1 MFQIYHSN
9 KLDLQK
15 DLLVQLISNHPL
27 TDPFQPETILVQ
39 SPGMAQWLKL
49 ELAEKLQIAAN
60 MDFPLPAS
68 FLWRSFT
75 TVLQDVPLRSAFT
88 KEALTWGVMELL
100 PQQLNMA
107 EFAPLQ
113 RYLKQDE
120 GQYKLY
126 QLCGKVA
133 DIFDQYLVY
142 RPDWIARWESGDDL
156 PEITRTQPWQPILWR
171 TLQQHILGLGL
182 SHWHRGNMFNGFVDA
197 LNAGQFDLSQL
208 PARLFVFG
216 ISALPQNFVE
226 ALQALGQRIDVHL
239 MVCNPCQ
246 YYWGD
251 IVDPK
256 YLARLNQHWLSKP
269 GMSIDTLSE
278 QYHSHGN
285 PILSSMGK
293 LGRDYL
299 HQIQDLAAPE
309 IELFEDCGRS
319 SLLQSVQQDILE
331 LEDRSADGVLEQ
343 SHKRIL
349 PAADRSLQL
358 HSAHSPLR
366 EVEVLY
372 DQLLAMLDEQPDLS
386 PRDIIVMMPD
396 VAAYAPYIE
405 AVFGNAPFERFIP
418 FSISDRTLQQ
428 ESPLLLSFL
437 RLLGLPESRVTVSEV
452 LEILEVPAVLR
463 QFNLDGDRF
472 ERICRWIDACQI
484 RWGIDAEQRVKQG
497 LPGFEQNSW
506 RFGLRRMLAGFA
518 MGQSESLWHG
528 IDPYAEIE
536 GLEAED
542 LGQLAE
548 FVELLEF
555 CSERLQQDKPVGEWF
570 EVINDILQRA
580 YQPDEQDEI
589 LLSQV
594 REVLEKLQQ
603 QLRDSCY
610 QQPLSWAIIRDYLTA
625 ELRNSRASQRFMIGA
640 VNFCTLMP
648 MRSIP
653 FKVVCLLGM
662 NDGVYPRAIAP
673 MGFDLMAE
681 HPQRGDRSRR
691 DDDRYLFLEA
701 LLSARQTLYISYIGR
716 SVQDNSPKVPSVLVS
731 ELLEYCQQNYS
742 LENPS
747 DSSADAGDLKQ
758 QLLTQHPLQP
768 FNERYFSPD
777 SPLFSYAEEWLPLL
791 HRQGDPE
798 QSFMLRPLDAE
809 ELTELELTELLAFA
823 RNPVKHFFQRRLKVY
838 FNFTAVELQDE
849 EPFQIDGLSA
859 YQLKQ
864 QLLDAALSEQQES
877 FFERIVASG
886 LLPVGIAAELQTRK
900 LRHDCQEMA
909 DKIRPYI
916 DQPGRIECQL
926 NIAGIT
932 LSGWLTGLHSGG
944 LVRYR
949 AANAKGRDIVQL
961 WLEHLVLCASGYPLQ
976 SWFFGL
982 NGRHWFDP
990 VEQGRALDYLQEW
1003 LNAYRQGMR
1012 EPLPLPADTAWM
1024 LESKTLEKGEE
1035 RAQQEAQK
1043 CFNLDAY
1050 TQMGE
1055 SRDLYI
1061 NRVYPDY
1068 NALGPR
1074 FVALAELLYR
1084 PLAEALQQGDGES
1097 DDE

>member
-15 DLLVQLISNHPL
+15 DLLVQLISRQPL
-27 TDPFQPETILVQ
+27 SNPFQPETILVQ

-49 ELAEKLQIAAN
+49 ELADKLEIAAN
-60 MDFPLPAS
+60 IDFPLPAS
-68 FLWRSFT
+68 FLWSSFSV
-75 TVLQDVPLRSAFT
+75 VLDDVPERSAFN
-88 KEALTWGVMELL
+88 KEALTWALMELL
-100 PQQLNMA
+100 PQQLDQP

-113 RYLKQDE
+113 RYLEQDE

-142 RPDWIARWESGDDL
+142 RPEWIASWESGDDL
-156 PEITRTQPWQPILWR
+156 SDISRSQPWQPILWR
-171 TLQQHILGLGL
+171 VLQQHILGLGL
-182 SHWHRGNMFNGFVDA
+182 SPWHRGNMFNGFVQA
-197 LNAGQFDLSQL
+197 LNEGRYDHGKL

-256 YLARLNQHWLSKP
+256 YLARLNQRWLSKP
-269 GMSIDTLSE
+269 GMSAENLAES
-278 QYHSHGN
+278 YYSHGN

-299 HQIQDLAAPE
+299 FQIQDLGAPE
-309 IELFEDCGRS
+309 IELFEPCGRA
-319 SLLQSVQQDILE
+319 SLLQSIQQDILE
-331 LEDRSADGVLEQ
+331 LEDPSSDSVLDSEQKSVLSAD
-343 SHKRIL
+343 
-349 PAADRSLQL
+349 DRSVQL

-372 DQLLAMLDEQPDLS
+372 DQLLAMLDEQRDLS
-386 PRDIIVMMPD
+386 PKDIIIMMPD

-405 AVFGNAPFERFIP
+405 AVFGNAPYERYIP

-437 RLLGLPESRVTVSEV
+437 RLLGLPESRVAVSEV

-463 QFNLDGDRF
+463 QFSLDNDRF
-472 ERICRWIDACQI
+472 ERICRWIEACQI
-484 RWGIDAEQRVKQG
+484 RWGIDGEQRSHQG
-497 LPGFEQNSW
+497 VPAFEQNSW

-518 MGQSESLWHG
+518 MGQSESLWHD

-555 CSERLQQDKPVGEWF
+555 CCERLAEDKPIAEWF
-570 EVINDILQRA
+570 DVINDILQRA

-589 LLSQV
+589 LLSQI
-594 REVLEKLQQ
+594 RQVLERLQQ
-603 QLRDSCY
+603 QLSDSCY
-610 QQPLSWAIIRDYLTA
+610 QAPLSWAIIRDYLTS
-625 ELRNSRASQRFMIGA
+625 ELGESRASQRFMIGA

-662 NDGVYPRAIAP
+662 NDGVYPRSIPP

-681 HPQRGDRSRR
+681 SPQRGDRSRR

-701 LLSARQTLYISYIGR
+701 LLSARQTLYMSYIGR

-731 ELLEYCQQNYS
+731 ELVEYCQQNYRFDGEES
-742 LENPS
+742 LNR
-747 DSSADAGDLKQ
+747 
-758 QLLTQHPLQP
+758 LLTEHPLQP
-768 FNERYFSPD
+768 FSARYFSTL

-791 HRQGDPE
+791 RNEGKSE
-798 QSFMLRPLDAE
+798 QSFITQPLAPETLD
-809 ELTELELTELLAFA
+809 ELELSELLGFA
-823 RNPVKHFFQRRLKVY
+823 RNPIKHFFQRRLKVY
-838 FNFTAVELQDE
+838 FNNSVFELQDE
-849 EPFQIDGLSA
+849 EPFQLDGLTG

-864 QLLDAALSEQQES
+864 QLLAAAINDQQTPC
-877 FFERIVASG
+877 FERMVASG
-886 LLPVGIAAELQTRK
+886 LLPVGLAAQLQTRQ
-900 LRHDCQEMA
+900 LRDDCQDMA
-909 DKIRPYI
+909 DKIRRHL
-916 DQPGRIECQL
+916 DQPERIECQL
-926 NIAGIT
+926 DLGGLR
-932 LSGWLTGLHSGG
+932 LSGWLTGLHSSG

-949 AANAKGRDIVQL
+949 AANAKGRDLVQL
-961 WLEHLVLCASGYPLQ
+961 WLEHLVLCASGYALR
-976 SWFFGL
+976 SYFFGL
-982 NGRHWFDP
+982 NGRHWFEP
-990 VEQGRALDYLQEW
+990 LSETRASDYLEAW
-1003 LNAYRQGMR
+1003 LNAYRQGMC
-1012 EPLPLPADTAWM
+1012 EPLPLPADTAWV
-1024 LESKTLEKGEE
+1024 LASKTLDKGEE
-1035 RAQQEAQK
+1035 RGESEAMK
-1043 CFNLDAY
+1043 CFNVDPY
-1050 TQMGE
+1050 SQIGE

-1061 NRVYPDY
+1061 SRVYPDY
-1068 NALGPR
+1068 TALGPR
-1074 FVALAELLYR
+1074 FSELAEAFYW
-1084 PLAEALQQGDGES
+1084 PLAEALQKDDGGSVSEPAGES
-1097 DDE
+1097 L

>member
-15 DLLVQLISNHPL
+15 DLLVRLISRHPL
-27 TDPFQPETILVQ
+27 SDPFQPETILVQ

-49 ELAEKLQIAAN
+49 ELADTLGIAAN
-60 MDFPLPAS
+60 IDFPLPAS
-68 FLWRSFT
+68 FLWSSFT
-75 TVLQDVPLRSAFT
+75 AVLEDVPARSAFN
-88 KEALTWGVMELL
+88 KEALTWGLMELL
-100 PQQLNMA
+100 PQQLSQT

-113 RYLKQDE
+113 RYLEQDE

-142 RPDWIARWESGDDL
+142 RPEWIASWESGDDL
-156 PEITRTQPWQPILWR
+156 PDITASQPWQPILWR

-182 SHWHRGNMFNGFVDA
+182 SHWHRGNMFNGFVAA
-197 LNAGQFDLSQL
+197 LNAGKFDHTEL

-239 MVCNPCQ
+239 MVCNPCK

-256 YLARLNQHWLSKP
+256 YLARINQRWLSKP
-269 GMSIDTLSE
+269 GMSVAALAES
-278 QYHSHGN
+278 YHSHGN
-285 PILSSMGK
+285 PLLSSMGK

-309 IELFEDCGRS
+309 IELFEDCERT

-331 LEDRSADGVLEQ
+331 LDDPSSERVLDAEQ
-343 SHKRIL
+343 KRVL
-349 PAADRSLQL
+349 PAEDRSLQL

-366 EVEVLY
+366 EVEILY
-372 DQLLAMLDEQPDLS
+372 DQLLAMLDEHADLS
-386 PRDIIVMMPD
+386 PRDIIIMMPD

-405 AVFGNAPFERFIP
+405 AVFGNAPFDRYIP

-428 ESPLLLSFL
+428 ESPLLQSFL

-463 QFNLDGDRF
+463 QFNLDSDRF
-472 ERICRWIDACQI
+472 ERICRWIEACQI
-484 RWGIDAEQRVKQG
+484 RWGIDADQRVRQG
-497 LPGFEQNSW
+497 LPPFEQNSW

-518 MGQSESLWHG
+518 MGQSDSLWHG

-555 CSERLQQDKPVGEWF
+555 CCERLQQEKPVAGWF

-589 LLSQV
+589 LLSQI
-594 REVLEKLQQ
+594 RQVLEQLQQ
-603 QLRDSCY
+603 QLSDSHY
-610 QQPLSWAIIRDYLTA
+610 QQPLSWAIMRDYLTA
-625 ELRNSRASQRFMIGA
+625 ELGSSRASQRFMVGA

-653 FKVVCLLGM
+653 FRVVCLLGM
-662 NDGVYPRAIAP
+662 NDGVYPRAIPP

-681 HPQRGDRSRR
+681 HPRRGDRSRR

-731 ELLEYCQQNYS
+731 ELMEYCQQNYR
-742 LENPS
+742 LDS
-747 DSSADAGDLKQ
+747 DSDNATLQQ
-758 QLLTQHPLQP
+758 QLLTEHPLQP
-768 FNERYFSPD
+768 FSDRYFTPES
-777 SPLFSYAEEWLPLL
+777 SLFSYAEEWLPLL
-791 HRQGDPE
+791 RQQGNTE
-798 QSFMLRPLDAE
+798 QSFMTRPLVAE
-809 ELTELELTELLAFA
+809 PLEDLELTDLLAFA
-823 RNPVKHFFQRRLKVY
+823 RNPVKHFFQRRLKVF
-838 FNFTAVELQDE
+838 FNSAGVELQDE
-849 EPFQIDGLSA
+849 EPFQLDGLSL

-864 QLLDAALSEQQES
+864 QLLDASINEQQHQC
-877 FFERIVASG
+877 FERMVASG
-886 LLPVGIAAELQTRK
+886 QLPVGIAAELQTRK

-916 DQPGRIECQL
+916 NAPERIECQL
-926 NIAGIT
+926 IIAGIP
-932 LSGWLTGLHSGG
+932 LNGWLTGVYPGA

-949 AANAKGRDIVQL
+949 AANAKGRDMVQL
-961 WLEHLVLCASGYPLQ
+961 WLEHLVLCASGYRLQ
-976 SWFFGL
+976 SYFFGL

-990 VEQGRALDYLQEW
+990 LEQGRALDYLQEW
-1003 LNAYRQGMR
+1003 LNAYRQGLC
-1012 EPLPLPADTAWM
+1012 EPLPLPADTAWI
-1024 LESKTLEKGEE
+1024 LESKTLEKDQDK
-1035 RAQQEAQK
+1035 AVMEAQK
-1043 CFNLDAY
+1043 CFNIDSY
-1050 TQMGE
+1050 TQLGE

-1068 NALGPR
+1068 SSLGPR
-1074 FVALAELLYR
+1074 FVALSELLYR
-1084 PLAEALQQGDGES
+1084 PLALALQQGDGEP

>member
-15 DLLVQLISNHPL
+15 DLLVQLISRHPL
-27 TDPFQPETILVQ
+27 HDPFQPETILVQ

-49 ELAEKLQIAAN
+49 ELAETLQIAAN
-60 MDFPLPAS
+60 VDFPLPAS
-68 FLWRSFT
+68 FLWSSFT
-75 TVLQDVPLRSAFT
+75 AVLDNVPPRSAFN
-88 KEALTWGVMELL
+88 KEALTWGLMELL
-100 PQQLNMA
+100 PQQLSLP

-113 RYLKQDE
+113 RYLDQDV

-126 QLCGKVA
+126 QLCGKIA

-142 RPDWIARWESGDDL
+142 RPEWIASWEAGDDL
-156 PEITRTQPWQPILWR
+156 PEISRSQPWQPILWR

-182 SHWHRGNMFNGFVDA
+182 SHWHRGNMFNGFVAA
-197 LNAGQFDLSQL
+197 LNAGTFDLTQL

-239 MVCNPCQ
+239 MVCNPCR

-256 YLARLNQHWLSKP
+256 YLARINQRWLAKP
-269 GMSIDTLSE
+269 GMSVESLTE
-278 QYHSHGN
+278 NYHTHGN
-285 PILSSMGK
+285 PLLASMGK

-299 HQIQDLAAPE
+299 HQIQDLGAPE
-309 IELFEDCGRS
+309 IELFEDIHRL

-331 LEDRSADGVLEQ
+331 LDDPSSAGVLEAEQ
-343 SHKRIL
+343 KRLL
-349 PAADRSLQL
+349 PGADRSLQL
-358 HSAHSPLR
+358 HSTHSPLR

-372 DQLLAMLDEQPDLS
+372 DQLLAMLDEQSDLS
-386 PRDIIVMMPD
+386 PRDIIIMMPD

-405 AVFGNAPFERFIP
+405 AVFGNAPTDRYIP

-428 ESPLLLSFL
+428 ESPLLQSFL

-463 QFNLDGDRF
+463 QFSLDGDRF
-472 ERICRWIDACQI
+472 ERICRWIEACQI
-484 RWGIDAEQRVKQG
+484 RWGIDARQRVNQG
-497 LPGFEQNSW
+497 LPEFEQNSW

-518 MGQSESLWHG
+518 MGQSDSLWHG

-548 FVELLEF
+548 FVELLES
-555 CSERLQQDKPVGEWF
+555 CCDRLQQEKPVSDWF
-570 EVINDILQRA
+570 EVINDILLRA

-589 LLSQV
+589 LLSQI
-594 REVLEKLQQ
+594 RQVLEQLQQ
-603 QLRDSCY
+603 QLSDSHY
-610 QQPLSWAIIRDYLTA
+610 QQPLSWAIIRDYLTV
-625 ELRNSRASQRFMIGA
+625 ELGNSRAGQRFMVGA

-653 FKVVCLLGM
+653 FRVVCLLGM
-662 NDGVYPRAIAP
+662 NDGVYPRTIPP

-681 HPQRGDRSRR
+681 HPRRGDRSRR

-701 LLSARQTLYISYIGR
+701 LLSARQTLYISYVGR

-731 ELLEYCQQNYS
+731 ELIEYCQQNYRF
-742 LENPS
+742 ET
-747 DSSADAGDLKQ
+747 GELKQ
-758 QLLTQHPLQP
+758 QLLTEHPLQP
-768 FNERYFSPD
+768 FSPHYFTPQST
-777 SPLFSYAEEWLPLL
+777 LFSYADEWLPLL
-791 HRQGDPE
+791 RRQGNTE
-798 QSFMLRPLDAE
+798 QSFISRPLAAE
-809 ELTELELTELLAFA
+809 PLEELELADLLAFA
-823 RNPVKHFFQRRLKVY
+823 RNPVRHFFQRRLKVF
-838 FNFTAVELQDE
+838 FNSSSVELQDE
-849 EPFQIDGLSA
+849 EPFQLDGLTL

-864 QLLDAALSEQQES
+864 RLLDAAINEQQS
-877 FFERIVASG
+877 QYFARITASG
-886 LLPVGIAAELQTRK
+886 LLPVGIAADLQTRK
-900 LRHDCQEMA
+900 LRQDCQEMA
-909 DKIRPYI
+909 DKIRPHI
-916 DQPGRIECQL
+916 DQPGRVECQL
-926 NIAGIT
+926 DIT
-932 LSGWLTGLHSGG
+932 GVALNGWLTAVHSGG

-961 WLEHLVLCASGYPLQ
+961 WLEHLVLSASGYPLQ
-976 SWFFGL
+976 SYFFGL

-990 VEQGRALDYLQEW
+990 LEQGRALDYLQEW
-1003 LNAYRQGMR
+1003 LNAYRQGLC
-1012 EPLPLPADTAWM
+1012 EPLPLPADTSWI
-1024 LESKTLEKGEE
+1024 LESKRLEKDEE
-1035 RAQQEAQK
+1035 RAVMEAQK
-1043 CFNLDAY
+1043 CFNIDPY

-1068 NALGPR
+1068 SALGPR

-1084 PLAEALQQGDGES
+1084 PLAQALQQGDGEA

>member
-15 DLLVQLISNHPL
+15 DLLVELISRQPL
-27 TDPFQPETILVQ
+27 TNPFQAETILVQ

-49 ELAEKLQIAAN
+49 ELADKLKIAAN
-60 MDFPLPAS
+60 IDFPLPAS
-68 FLWRSFT
+68 FLWRSFSA
-75 TVLQDVPLRSAFT
+75 VLDDVPERSAFN
-88 KEALTWGVMELL
+88 KEALTWALMELL
-100 PQQLNMA
+100 PLQLSRP

-113 RYLKQDE
+113 HYLEQDE

-156 PEITRTQPWQPILWR
+156 ADISQSQPWQPILWR
-171 TLQQHILGLGL
+171 VLQQHILGLGL
-182 SHWHRGNMFNGFVDA
+182 SHWHRGNMFNGFVEA
-197 LNAGQFDLSQL
+197 LNQGRYDASRL

-256 YLARLNQHWLSKP
+256 YLARLNQRWLSKP
-269 GMSIDTLSE
+269 GMDAQTLADN
-278 QYHSHGN
+278 YYSHGN

-299 HQIQDLAAPE
+299 FQIQDLAAPE
-309 IELFEDCGRS
+309 IELFESCGRD

-331 LEDRSADGVLEQ
+331 LADPSSEAVLDPAKKHGLEANDRSV
-343 SHKRIL
+343 
-349 PAADRSLQL
+349 QL

-372 DQLLAMLDEQPDLS
+372 DQLLAMLDERSDLS
-386 PRDIIVMMPD
+386 PRDIIIMMPD

-405 AVFGNAPFERFIP
+405 AVFANAPFERYIP

-463 QFNLDGDRF
+463 QFSLNSDRF
-472 ERICRWIDACQI
+472 ERLCRWIEACQV
-484 RWGIDAEQRVKQG
+484 RWGIDAEQRSDQG
-497 LPGFEQNSW
+497 VPAFEQNSW

-518 MGQSESLWHG
+518 LGQSESLWHG
-528 IDPYAEIE
+528 IDPYSEIE

-548 FVELLEF
+548 FIELLEF
-555 CSERLQQDKPVGEWF
+555 CCQRLAEDKSIADWF
-570 EVINDILQRA
+570 DVINDILQRA

-589 LLSQV
+589 LLSQI
-594 REVLEKLQQ
+594 RQVLERLQQ
-603 QLRDSCY
+603 QLSDSGY
-610 QQPLSWAIIRDYLTA
+610 QAPLSWAIMRDYLTN
-625 ELRNSRASQRFMIGA
+625 ELGNSRVSQRFMIGA

-662 NDGVYPRAIAP
+662 NDGVYPRSIPP

-681 HPQRGDRSRR
+681 SPQRGDRSRR

-701 LLSARQTLYISYIGR
+701 LLSARETLYISYIGR
-716 SVQDNSPKVPSVLVS
+716 SVQDNSPKVASVLVT
-731 ELLEYCQQNYS
+731 ELIEYCQQSYCFEGDES
-742 LENPS
+742 L
-747 DSSADAGDLKQ
+747 LQ
-758 QLLTQHPLQP
+758 RLLIEHPLQP
-768 FNERYFSPD
+768 FSERYFSIE
-777 SPLFSYAEEWLPLL
+777 SSLFSYAAEWLPLL
-791 HRQGDPE
+791 RNEGVTE
-798 QSFMLRPLDAE
+798 QSFITQPLVAQPLD
-809 ELTELELTELLAFA
+809 ELELTDLLSFA
-823 RNPVKHFFQRRLKVY
+823 RNPIKHFFQRRLKVY
-838 FNFTAVELQDE
+838 FNNRVLELQDE
-849 EPFQIDGLSA
+849 EPFQLDGLTA

-864 QLLDAALSEQQES
+864 QLLDAAINNQQERC
-877 FFERIVASG
+877 FERLVASG
-886 LLPVGIAAELQTRK
+886 LLPVGIAAQLQTRK
-900 LRHDCQEMA
+900 LRDDSQEMA
-909 DKIRPYI
+909 DKIRCHL
-916 DQPGRIECQL
+916 DQPERIECQL
-926 NIAGIT
+926 DIGGMR
-932 LSGWLTGLHSGG
+932 LSGWLTGFYASG

-949 AANAKGRDIVQL
+949 AANSKGRDLVQL
-961 WLEHLVLCASGYPLQ
+961 WLEHLVLCASGYAVPAY
-976 SWFFGL
+976 FFGL
-982 NGRHWFDP
+982 NGRHWFEP
-990 VEQGRALDYLQEW
+990 LVQGQAFDYLQEW
-1003 LNAYRQGMR
+1003 LNAYRQGMC
-1012 EPLPLPADTAWM
+1012 EPLPLPADTAWV
-1024 LESKTLEKGEE
+1024 LAAKTLEKGEE
-1035 RAQQEAQK
+1035 RGEAEAIK
-1043 CFNLDAY
+1043 CFSIDPY
-1050 TQMGE
+1050 TQLGE

-1061 NRVYPDY
+1061 NRVYPEY
-1068 NALGPR
+1068 AALGPR
-1074 FVALAELLYR
+1074 FIELAEQLYW
-1084 PLAEALQQGDGES
+1084 PLAEALKTGDGES
-1097 DDE
+1097 DEASS